1 MAKYYALIAGL
12 PQLTADSPR
21 PPLSTEEF
29 VHELVGIFTRHDR
42 SLLRL
47 LQREAE
53 HKEPLDWISSGV
65 LPLQVLSDEV
75 DYSYGA
81 SQE

>member
-29 VHELVGIFTRHDR
+29 VHELDDILTRHDR

-53 HKEPLDWISSGV
+53 HKELLGWISSGE
-65 LPLQVLSDEV
+65 LPLPVLSDDV
-75 DYSYGA
+75 DYS
-81 SQE
+81 